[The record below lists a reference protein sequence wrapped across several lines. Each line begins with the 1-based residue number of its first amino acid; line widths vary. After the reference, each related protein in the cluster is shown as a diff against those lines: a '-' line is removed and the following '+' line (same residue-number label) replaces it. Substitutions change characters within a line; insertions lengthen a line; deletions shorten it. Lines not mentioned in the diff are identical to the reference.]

1 MTVCFPE
8 FVREHSLLHSVQNLL
23 RRSGLLR
30 SYVFSHIYF
39 HHKIVDNGAYISFS
53 SVLSSLNHDRQMFI
67 NKKNKVT
74 ARAIHA
80 FRCHERYH
88 GDNDKT
94 RNSINAMKRK
104 TLKTRVQ

>member
-23 RRSGLLR
+23 PRSELLR

-67 NKKNKVT
+67 HKKIK
-74 ARAIHA
+74 
-80 FRCHERYH
+80 
-88 GDNDKT
+88 
-94 RNSINAMKRK
+94 
-104 TLKTRVQ
+104 

>member
-1 MTVCFPE
+1 
-8 FVREHSLLHSVQNLL
+8 
-23 RRSGLLR
+23 
-30 SYVFSHIYF
+30 
-39 HHKIVDNGAYISFS
+39 
-53 SVLSSLNHDRQMFI
+53 MFI

-94 RNSINAMKRK
+94 RNSINAMNWK

>member
-8 FVREHSLLHSVQNLL
+8 FVREHSILHLVQNLL

-39 HHKIVDNGAYISFS
+39 HHKIVDNGAYISFYS
-53 SVLSSLNHDRQMFI
+53 LLSSLNHDRQMFI
-67 NKKNKVT
+67 KNKVT

-94 RNSINAMKRK
+94 RNSINVMNRNN
-104 TLKTRVQ
+104 LKTRVQ